1 MPVGDIKTAATEVD
15 AELSE
20 WAITAPATATP
31 GKIGFVAKNVGEEV
45 HELVVVKT
53 DNVDSLPTKEDGSL
67 DEEKL
72 PSGALIGEIEGFPAG
87 ESCTGVFE
95 MPAGKYALICNIV
108 ETEESGEVES
118 HLKEGMKRAIDVKA

>member
-1 MPVGDIKTAATEVD
+1 M
-15 AELSE
+15 
-20 WAITAPATATP
+20 
-31 GKIGFVAKNVGEEV
+31 AKNTGKEV

-53 DNVDSLPTKEDGSL
+53 DDMNALPTKADGSL

-95 MPAGKYALICNIV
+95 MPAGKYALICNLV
-108 ETEESGEVES
+108 ETEANGEVES
-118 HLKEGMKRAIDVKA
+118 HLKEGMKRAIEVKA